1 MKAIA
6 VYPGEPNSMY
16 IEGIPVP
23 KISDI
28 QSEFTLLEALKD
40 KG

>member
-6 VYPGEPNSMY
+6 VYPGKPNSMH
-16 IEGIPVP
+16 IKEIPVP

-28 QSEFTLLEALKD
+28 QSEFTLLDALKD
-40 KG
+40 

>member
-6 VYPGEPNSMY
+6 VYPGKPNSMHL
-16 IEGIPVP
+16 EEIPVP

-28 QSEFTLLEALKD
+28 QSEFTLLDALKD